1 MTEVEFETQELRVQ
15 VLASYDLATTSLET
29 ESEMINEPL
38 ATRRA
43 GTGVGINEVTSR
55 GARASQVC

>member
-1 MTEVEFETQELRVQ
+1 MTEVESETQELRVQ

-29 ESEMINEPL
+29 ESEMTNEPL
-38 ATRRA
+38 AIRRT